1 MSDRQLLLIDVCG
14 RLPYDFVIKGEYGN
28 YVNVNYYNAQIEH
41 LLDRIVDG
49 LNKLVLR
56 PLSSM
61 TEEEEIEFI
70 NLTDDFLKL
79 GNKHY
84 AILSLKQMDWL
95 NKNMFDYR
103 GLIPKGLAVE
113 GKKEQFK
120 NYV

>member
-49 LNKLVLR
+49 LDKLVLR

-61 TEEEEIEFI
+61 TKEEKEEYDSKRKHICDDYNRYCFDTIESI
-70 NLTDDFLKL
+70 
-79 GNKHY
+79 
-84 AILSLKQMDWL
+84 DWL

>member
-28 YVNVNYYNAQIEH
+28 YVNINYYNAQIEH

-49 LNKLVLR
+49 LDKLVLR

-61 TEEEEIEFI
+61 TAEEEIEFI

-84 AILSLKQMDWL
+84 TILSLRQMDWL
-95 NKNMFDYR
+95 NKKGFDYR
-103 GLIPKGLAVE
+103 GLIPMGLTLPATE
-113 GKKEQFK
+113 EMYK
-120 NYV
+120 